1 MYPHVYKQLTYDPF
15 GDLAPVSMVATTA
28 FALAAGPKLPAS
40 VTNIPELV
48 RWCRAAGAPA
58 ACANAGAGS
67 MPHFMAMLVAREI
80 GLELLHVAY
89 RGGLAAMQAAA
100 AGEVALAVATEGSAR
115 ALQQAGKLRVLATSW
130 DRRSPFFPES
140 PSFSELG
147 FASLGRREWYG
158 AFMSAR
164 SASTTTVAIA
174 ANSIRAIAQEADL
187 RETWEK
193 VGLAVETSTPE
204 QLREAMRTEYDFWG
218 PLVKGSG
225 FTPES

>member
-1 MYPHVYKQLTYDPF
+1 
-15 GDLAPVSMVATTA
+15 
-28 FALAAGPKLPAS
+28 
-40 VTNIPELV
+40 
-48 RWCRAAGAPA
+48 
-58 ACANAGAGS
+58 
-67 MPHFMAMLVAREI
+67 
-80 GLELLHVAY
+80 
-89 RGGLAAMQAAA
+89 
-100 AGEVALAVATEGSAR
+100 
-115 ALQQAGKLRVLATSW
+115 VLATSW